1 MSGYLDTH
9 TRSYLKGANGS
20 TLKAKI
26 SLEVLGD
33 FTNQSLKGKLSDE
46 QFCRLLVSPNLTK
59 GDSTWLVAV
68 RFLDSSGGRSA
79 LPGGLSGELLPRGLA
94 SC

>member
-1 MSGYLDTH
+1 MTQ
-9 TRSYLKGANGS
+9 TRPYLKGADGS
-20 TLKAKI
+20 TLEAKV

-33 FTNQSLKGKLSDE
+33 LTDKSLKGKLSDE

-59 GDSTWLVAV
+59 GHGTGLVAV
-68 RFLDSSGGRSA
+68 RLLDSSGGRSA